1 MVHDWGLPLLSR
13 QTARPSG
20 RRLLKAEI
28 QRLFLLAALQADR
41 GRAHLRSRLSMFA
54 TAASQSPWRSHL
66 LELALVIGAYLVY
79 LGSRGLV
86 FPDLEAKG
94 LENAE
99 RIVSAE
105 MWLGVFWE
113 PAWQAWMLARAEWLA
128 LFFNSVYIF
137 TYWPII
143 GLVGGLLYLRNRPKY
158 YYYRTVVVINL
169 AFALV
174 IFAVFPVTSPFN
186 LADHFQHP
194 ASNTIQALGPA
205 FYGSSDMALLYNT
218 HAAMPSLH
226 FSWTMILGVLFV
238 SSFKSWFKVLGLLYP
253 VLTFLAITLTG
264 NHFILDAVAGGLLAV
279 AAFAVMELGVRL
291 WPVYKAGIVEILRGL
306 PQRSRTIARAGLADG
321 WARLSES
328 FRRGV
333 GSGSKAALEL
343 GIRRWLADQEKAM
356 ERMRAQWRANWNV
369 FVVRSS
375 GHWAKLSAWFRRY
388 TGPRRKVA
396 TR

>member
-1 MVHDWGLPLLSR
+1 M
-13 QTARPSG
+13 
-20 RRLLKAEI
+20 
-28 QRLFLLAALQADR
+28 
-41 GRAHLRSRLSMFA
+41 
-54 TAASQSPWRSHL
+54 
-66 LELALVIGAYLVY
+66 IGAYLVY

-86 FPDLEAKG
+86 FPDLESKG

-128 LFFNSVYIF
+128 LFFNGVYIF

-143 GLVGGLLYLRNRPKY
+143 GLVGLLLYFRNRPKY

-174 IFAVFPVTSPFN
+174 IFALFPVTSPFN
-186 LADHFQHP
+186 LAEHFQHP

-205 FYGSSDMALLYNT
+205 FYGSSDMALLYNA

-226 FSWTMILGVLFV
+226 FSWTVILGVLFV
-238 SSFKSWFKVLGLLYP
+238 RTFKSWFKMLGLLYP

-264 NHFILDAVAGGLLAV
+264 NHFILDAVAGGLLA
-279 AAFAVMELGVRL
+279 ATAFAVMELGVRR
-291 WPVYKAGIVEILRGL
+291 WPVYKAGLLEMLKDL
-306 PQRSRTIARAGLADG
+306 PQRNRPIAPAGLAQS
-321 WARLSES
+321 WARLSAS
-328 FRRGV
+328 FRGYV
-333 GSGSKAALEL
+333 GPSSRTAVES
-343 GIRRWLADQEKAM
+343 GIRRWLADIEASM
-356 ERMRAQWRANWNV
+356 ERLRTQWRANWNV
-369 FVVRSS
+369 VAVRSS
-375 GHWAKLSAWFRRY
+375 GYWAKLCVWFRRY

-396 TR
+396 AR

>member
-1 MVHDWGLPLLSR
+1 MLSNK
-13 QTARPSG
+13 TARLSG
-20 RRLLKAEI
+20 GRLLKAEA
-28 QRLFLLAALQADR
+28 QRLFLLATLQVER
-41 GRAHLRSRLSMFA
+41 GRAHLRPRLSRFA
-54 TAASQSPWRSHL
+54 TAASQSPWRAHL

-94 LENAE
+94 LENAH
-99 RIVSAE
+99 RVVSAE

-128 LFFNSVYIF
+128 LFFNGVYIF

-143 GLVGGLLYLRNRPKY
+143 GLVGFLLYLRNRPRY
-158 YYYRTVVVINL
+158 YYYRTVVVVNL

-174 IFAVFPVTSPFN
+174 IFALFPVTSPFN
-186 LADHFQHP
+186 LAEHFQHP

-205 FYGSSDMALLYNT
+205 FYGSSEMAHLYNS

-226 FSWTMILGVLFV
+226 FSWTVILGVLFV
-238 SSFKSWFKVLGLLYP
+238 RTFKGWFKVLGLLYP
-253 VLTFLAITLTG
+253 VLTFFAITLTG
-264 NHFILDAVAGGLLAV
+264 NHFILDAVAGGLLTV
-279 AAFAVMELGVRL
+279 AAFAVMELGVRR
-291 WPVYKAGIVEILRGL
+291 WPVYKAAVLRMLRRVPRGNWDVI
-306 PQRSRTIARAGLADG
+306 QRDLADG
-321 WARLSES
+321 WARLSAS
-328 FRRGV
+328 FRRYV
-333 GSGSKAALEL
+333 GPGSRTAIEVAM
-343 GIRRWLADQEKAM
+343 RHWLADKEKVM
-356 ERMRAQWRANWNV
+356 ERMRAQWRANWSV
-369 FVVRSS
+369 FAARSS